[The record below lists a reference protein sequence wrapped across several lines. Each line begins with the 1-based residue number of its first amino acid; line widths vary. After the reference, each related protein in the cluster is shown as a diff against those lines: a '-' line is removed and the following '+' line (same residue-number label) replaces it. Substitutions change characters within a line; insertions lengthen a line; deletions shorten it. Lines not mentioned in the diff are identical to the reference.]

1 MSCYAAG
8 MAHPRNVG
16 LATVF
21 ASAFALSAS
30 TAATAA
36 SPTSPQD
43 AEGPP
48 HAYEYGPYPSYAAP
62 PGDDALPFG
71 DPPLGPPPPPAPRQ
85 TTCCVASI
93 RADPF
98 NLIFRRLTLAGEIKL
113 FGPVTLELEPSWIF
127 GSATEN
133 LDQKGIAL
141 VGRVGV
147 YPFGRALRGLWVKA
161 QGGFE
166 GFNAT
171 LTHSAAASL
180 PGTTVGEKYV
190 SSGIFGAMV
199 GGSSV
204 FGRNGGFTMTGGIGI
219 GFATS
224 PATTVTAR
232 GNDPRLSDEAVQFY
246 GKADRVRLLGSLGLG
261 VTF

>member
-1 MSCYAAG
+1 MVI
-8 MAHPRNVG
+8 VG
-16 LATVF
+16 AL
-21 ASAFALSAS
+21 ALSAS
-30 TAATAA
+30 TAMAA
-36 SPTSPQD
+36 ANSTDPNG
-43 AEGPP
+43 ARGPAQ
-48 HAYEYGPYPSYAAP
+48 AYEYGPYPTYATHPAS
-62 PGDDALPFG
+62 DESPFA
-71 DPPLGPPPPPAPRQ
+71 DPPLGPLPPPAPRKA
-85 TTCCVASI
+85 TCCVASI
-93 RADPF
+93 RVDPF

-133 LDQKGIAL
+133 LDQKGLAL
-141 VGRVGV
+141 VGRVGI

-171 LTHSAAASL
+171 LSHSAAASL
-180 PGTTVGEKYV
+180 PGTTTGEKYI

-219 GFATS
+219 GFATA
-224 PATTVTAR
+224 PVTTVTAR
-232 GNDPRLSDEAVQFY
+232 GNDPRLGDEAVQFY
-246 GKADRVRLLGSLGLG
+246 GKSDRIRLLGSLGLG

>member
-1 MSCYAAG
+1 MVF
-8 MAHPRNVG
+8 VG
-16 LATVF
+16 AL
-21 ASAFALSAS
+21 ALSAS
-30 TAATAA
+30 TAMAA
-36 SPTSPQD
+36 PNPTDPND
-43 AEGPP
+43 AKGPAQ
-48 HAYEYGPYPSYAAP
+48 AYEYGPYPSYTMHPAS
-62 PGDDALPFG
+62 DESPFA
-71 DPPLGPPPPPAPRQ
+71 DPPLGPPPPPAPRK

-98 NLIFRRLTLAGEIKL
+98 NLIFRRLTIAGEIKL

-133 LDQKGIAL
+133 LDQQGLAL

-180 PGTTVGEKYV
+180 SGTTTGEKYI
-190 SSGIFGAMV
+190 SSGVFGAMV

-219 GFATS
+219 GFATA

-232 GNDPRLSDEAVQFY
+232 GNDPRLGDEAVQFY
-246 GKADRVRLLGSLGLG
+246 GKADRIRLLGSLGLG